1 MKTKNNRTNLA
12 KLAATLVLAVMTSA
26 SAWGQ
31 MTFELNGFT
40 YDEVLERDSKGFTT
54 VTLPVGTDL
63 SGLITG
69 VEVTETRFL
78 PVR

>member
-40 YDEVLERDSKGFTT
+40 YDEVVERDSKGFTT